1 MIMGN
6 PFFNQ
11 FGNQNLQSNSPFGN
25 MQNMMSQFQQFKN
38 GFHGDAR
45 QEVQNLLTSGRM
57 TQQQF
62 NQLSQLANTFKSFL
76 K

>member
-1 MIMGN
+1 MGN
-6 PFFNQ
+6 PFYNK
-11 FGNQNLQSNSPFGN
+11 FGNQNYQPNSPFGN
-25 MQNMMSQFQQFKN
+25 MQNMLMQFQQFKN

-62 NQLSQLANTFKSFL
+62 NQLSQLANTFKNFL